1 MNKFQGVYTRKKPS
15 FLFSPPSSRGLLRAE
30 FAIDAVPQS
39 VFENVF
45 QRSLFAE
52 NVKRLSRRKF
62 RSMRKISKIN
72 ATTALNI

>member
-39 VFENVF
+39 ACSKMYFNVPSSQRKTLKRTIIETKIPIDAKNF
-45 QRSLFAE
+45 Q
-52 NVKRLSRRKF
+52 N
-62 RSMRKISKIN
+62 
-72 ATTALNI
+72 

>member
-39 VFENVF
+39 ACSKMYFNVPSSQRTLKRTIIETKIPIDAKNF
-45 QRSLFAE
+45 Q
-52 NVKRLSRRKF
+52 N
-62 RSMRKISKIN
+62 
-72 ATTALNI
+72 

>member
-39 VFENVF
+39 ACSKMYFNVPFSQRTLKRTIIETKIPIDAKNF
-45 QRSLFAE
+45 Q
-52 NVKRLSRRKF
+52 N
-62 RSMRKISKIN
+62 
-72 ATTALNI
+72 

>member
-39 VFENVF
+39 ACSKMYFNVPSSQRTLNDYRDEN
-45 QRSLFAE
+45 SE
-52 NVKRLSRRKF
+52 
-62 RSMRKISKIN
+62 RKISKIN